1 MHVVPASKT
10 KTKRPRATR
19 YLSREEQA
27 EELLAH
33 LRRRERRVYEALL
46 LLLSV
51 RDEKLL
57 RSFAILMDF
66 VVGLAQ
72 RSAVRPRSSR

>member
-1 MHVVPASKT
+1 MSTTKT
-10 KTKRPRATR
+10 KIKRPRAPR
-19 YLSREEQA
+19 YLTHEEQA

-46 LLLSV
+46 KILSV

-57 RSFAILMDF
+57 RAFAILMDF
-66 VVGLAQ
+66 VVGLSQ
-72 RSAVRPRSSR
+72 RSAVRTRSPR

>member
-1 MHVVPASKT
+1 VPASKT

-19 YLSREEQA
+19 YLSHEEQA

-46 LLLSV
+46 MLLSV

-72 RSAVRPRSSR
+72 RSTVRPRSPR